1 MLPEEL
7 LNSSDRLRSVLIS
20 YGLPENFNIN
30 DYENWIPAHP
40 YCNQRK
46 SDSDYEGLPLIKTIL
61 DSCAS
66 NKELEQR
73 IEFKLNR
80 EPQKAELM
88 AKIQAAIDINL
99 VNLRELQEFVLKTDI
114 MDSEDEDL
122 KRIGKELNQRIE
134 YQAEK
139 MIKGIM
145 VMVRS
150 QTIDVINSICSA
162 LGRDWQLGRS
172 MIIIPHKLDKAHTV
186 RYWLQNNVDHKM
198 SVNIVV
204 IPEIINNV
212 LLIQFRKNDEI
223 FDEILFNMNEGI
235 NWEHFRNELKGHYK
249 RFLSDKLGR

>member
-1 MLPEEL
+1 M
-7 LNSSDRLRSVLIS
+7 
-20 YGLPENFNIN
+20 
-30 DYENWIPAHP
+30 
-40 YCNQRK
+40 
-46 SDSDYEGLPLIKTIL
+46 IKTIL